1 MCMAI
6 VKEVQMDTQLQITKT
21 IGHSKLFIYAFWK
34 AVSIKLESTG
44 YVQLEKYFGHYSQ
57 KDRRDLLKEIQDSQI
72 ERLLIKS
79 VASESEFLHI
89 LQKIES
95 IDIPDN
101 ILFSLSQTCCKAI
114 ISWLFY
120 CCKQRYLKAIRTE
133 LARES
138 LSKSMEYILVD
149 DKYIIKADID
159 YYVIENLKSFIE
171 VILGLVPKGKIFYR
185 GQSSLNYWIQ
195 PSISRSNALLQNEA
209 KLYQELVLRCPSD
222 FEKCK
227 SHLDFLVEMQHYGLP
242 TRLVDITTNPLVALF
257 FSASGKDDADDGEVI
272 IFDIPEVALKYEG
285 SDTVTI
291 LSCLPLFQFEDQQE
305 LLSLSNMADIKSFN
319 EKEVVLRLLHEIRSD
334 KPSFTGRICPTDLC
348 KNLVV
353 TPSMKNNRITKQS
366 GAFIICGLANNY
378 SLFNPLEMFRYYNT
392 KKQKLLLIIKNKK
405 ILLRELRAFDIHSAT
420 LFPEIDDVAN
430 YLKGDWLN

>member
-1 MCMAI
+1 
-6 VKEVQMDTQLQITKT
+6 MDTQLQIIKT
-21 IGHSKLFIYAFWK
+21 IVRSKLFTHAFWK
-34 AVSIKLESTG
+34 SVSMKLESTG
-44 YVQLEKYFGHYSQ
+44 YVQLEKLFGHYSQ
-57 KDRRDLLKEIQDSQI
+57 KDRRGLLTEIHNSQL
-72 ERLLIKS
+72 EQLLIKS
-79 VASESEFLHI
+79 VTNESEFLHI
-89 LQKIES
+89 LQEVET
-95 IDIPDN
+95 IDISDS
-101 ILFSLSQTCCKAI
+101 ILSSLSHTCCMAI

-133 LARES
+133 LARVS
-138 LSKSMEYILVD
+138 LLRNKEYIFVD
-149 DKYIIKADID
+149 EKYIIKADID
-159 YYVIENLKSFIE
+159 YYIIENLKSFIE
-171 VILGLVPKGKIFYR
+171 VILGLSPKGKIFYR

-195 PSISRSNALLQNEA
+195 PSISRNDTLLQNEA

-242 TRLVDITTNPLVALF
+242 TRLVDITSNPLVALF
-257 FSASGKDDADDGEVI
+257 FSACGKDDADDGEVI
-272 IFDIPEVALKYEG
+272 IFDIPKTALKYEG

-291 LSCLPLFQFEDQQE
+291 LSCLPLFQFDDQQE
-305 LLSLSNMADIKSFN
+305 LLSLTNMTDLKSFN

-334 KPSFTGRICPTDLC
+334 KPAFASRILPTDLC

-378 SLFNPLEMFRYYNT
+378 SQINPLETFRYYNA
-392 KKQKLLLIIKNKK
+392 KKRKPLLIIKNKK
-405 ILLRELRAFDIHSAT
+405 VLLRELRSFDIHSAT
-420 LFPEIDDVAN
+420 LFPEIDDVAD